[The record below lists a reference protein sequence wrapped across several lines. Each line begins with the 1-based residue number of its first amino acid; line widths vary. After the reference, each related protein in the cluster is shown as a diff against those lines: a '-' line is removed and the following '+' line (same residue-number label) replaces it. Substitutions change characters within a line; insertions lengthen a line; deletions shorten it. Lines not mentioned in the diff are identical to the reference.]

1 MWREN
6 VLGCLFVD
14 IICSEKRK
22 VFRERKRDE
31 DFEEQIIS
39 KANIRAFFSPH
50 EGYCVY

>member
-39 KANIRAFFSPH
+39 KDKYPGFFLTT
-50 EGYCVY
+50 

>member
-1 MWREN
+1 MWLEN

-39 KANIRAFFSPH
+39 KDKYPGFFLTA
-50 EGYCVY
+50 